1 MHVASPFEE
10 KPKALRSLYLTAA
23 VVIPTSD
30 YFDSLS
36 TDNLKAIKLRDQT
49 LKTSRSPPVLDVH
62 LDIWFKKSEARLTS
76 LPNKRKEALGK
87 PPVCKNVTAKGDIV
101 STKAVKKGLRKLEA
115 YVQEMAKGDAVPTV
129 NIQMVQDDAVKLWT
143 LVNGSHHCQGTGVPV
158 LMSAQTTLE
167 MAAAIRGIVA
177 FTSAPTDHA
186 GRSPSRDIN
195 YRAANARSNERN
207 LLKEEV
213 ELRAKLGQP
222 LKLTSASAPL
232 PLNRRLHARRKSY

>member
-10 KPKALRSLYLTAA
+10 KPKERGETYKLAKQTQGSSRKAPSVQERRSFT
-23 VVIPTSD
+23 
-30 YFDSLS
+30 
-36 TDNLKAIKLRDQT
+36 
-49 LKTSRSPPVLDVH
+49 
-62 LDIWFKKSEARLTS
+62 E
-76 LPNKRKEALGK
+76 
-87 PPVCKNVTAKGDIV
+87 VTAKGDIV